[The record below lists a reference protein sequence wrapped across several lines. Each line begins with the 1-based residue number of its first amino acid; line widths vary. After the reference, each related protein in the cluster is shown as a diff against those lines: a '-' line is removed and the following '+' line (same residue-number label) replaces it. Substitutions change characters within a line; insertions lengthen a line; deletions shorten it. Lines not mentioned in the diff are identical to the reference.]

1 MNNTE
6 KLMMLRQQTQESNN
20 KRYRI
25 FLEVVTSC
33 FGNCSGCALSY
44 TARKNLNPD
53 ISVQQIQDIFKY
65 FIPIINNKPNI
76 TTTNLVLGTGEYFL
90 MNEDF
95 LNNLFKEVNLFFKQ
109 LKTPINVLAV
119 SSAMLMSEEKIID
132 KIMAIKN
139 NLDVNQLAIE
149 GVIDPLLLEV
159 HYDRYL
165 RNYNDMIKHFPL
177 FDLVVNLSDG
187 LKPHNLDLLNK
198 LLSEMEVF
206 NVDVQYQING
216 DNHYRVK
223 TSPENF
229 TNCMNHIYSNLKDK
243 HTEVIDMSIALPM
256 PVVEEDEFT
265 VFDYIK
271 KNAKSSLEER
281 ILVKGNGNLYP
292 VGTAYGDIL
301 LDERYGFKP
310 IGNISK
316 PIDFDSAENE
326 IFKYM
331 KNIFLKK
338 PVCHIC
344 EHNKQC
350 YGSGYSFYNKFTIG
364 KDCDNVGLFAFNRAA
379 ELNNQQSQ
387 VK

>member
-1 MNNTE
+1 MNDIDYL
-6 KLMMLRQQTQESNN
+6 KALRKQTQDSNG

-53 ISVQQIQDIFKY
+53 ISLEQIQDIFKY
-65 FIPIINNKPNI
+65 FVPIINNKPNL
-76 TTTNLVLGTGEYFL
+76 TTTSLVLGTGEYFL

-119 SSAMLMSEEKIID
+119 SSAMLMSEDKIID
-132 KIMAIKN
+132 KIMALKN
-139 NLDVNQLAIE
+139 NLDKNQFAIE

-165 RNYNDMIKHFPL
+165 KNYQDMIKHFPL

-187 LKPHNLDLLNK
+187 LKPQNLDLLNK
-198 LLSEMEVF
+198 LLSEMDVF
-206 NVDVQYQING
+206 NVDIQYQLNG
-216 DNHYRVK
+216 DNTYRVK

-229 TNCMNHIYSNLKDK
+229 INCMDHIYANLKDK
-243 HTEVIDMSIALPM
+243 DSEVIDMSIALPM
-256 PVVEEDEFT
+256 PTNDDDGLT

-271 KNAKSSLEER
+271 KNAKESLEER

-292 VGTAYGDIL
+292 VGTAYGDIF

-316 PIDFDSAENE
+316 PIDLKSAEEE

-331 KNIFLKK
+331 KNIFIKK
-338 PVCHIC
+338 AVCHTC

-350 YGSGYSFYNKFTIG
+350 YGSGYSFYNKFTTG
-364 KDCDNVGLFAFNRAA
+364 KECDNVGLFAFRRAS
-379 ELNNQQSQ
+379 ELQNNNN
-387 VK
+387 